1 MARLLASQ
9 RNKSVVV
16 AALTVL
22 VVMVVLVLVVVLVV
36 AAAVCSNRAHASQPA
51 SQVLMDVVAVGSH
64 RLWW

>member
-1 MARLLASQ
+1 M
-9 RNKSVVV
+9 VV
-16 AALTVL
+16 AAVTVL

-51 SQVLMDVVAVGSH
+51 SQVLVEVVVVGSH